1 MTSHENVRH
10 VRAQGELTC
19 HLIKIPCFLYLSVS
33 LSVSFNLFYLPFRF
47 SFFSLCF
54 QSLFICISIS
64 ISLFFSLSYFC
75 VLSSISHQFR
85 SFHLCQLDS
94 LNLFSVYF
102 HIFSLVIQKT
112 EGSHEKKKTILHFVV
127 PCS

>member
-1 MTSHENVRH
+1 MSGTYERRGNWPAILLKYHACYIFQS
-10 VRAQGELTC
+10 L
-19 HLIKIPCFLYLSVS
+19 FLCLSIFFIC
-33 LSVSFNLFYLPFRF
+33 LSDF

-102 HIFSLVIQKT
+102 HIFLISCLVIQKT
-112 EGSHEKKKTILHFVV
+112 EGSHEKKTILHFVV